1 MLLNTKQKSQFLR
14 CYLLNQGNRCRNYR
28 KITLTMEDSRLSND
42 HKHVNVVNLV
52 FTGTKSTFIKIVKE
66 DFVCLLLDY
75 QGKRNSLLD

>member
-1 MLLNTKQKSQFLR
+1 
-14 CYLLNQGNRCRNYR
+14 
-28 KITLTMEDSRLSND
+28 MEDSRLSND